1 MAEVKD
7 AGSASAKKAGDV
19 IPRVEWDKF
28 PEGLK
33 AALKPKVDR
42 LGYCGEIWQVGA
54 NLPKSMLS
62 FCNMTE
68 DLKDEMPMK
77 LVELTALTVAGVM
90 GNSYEKNQHERLSDK
105 LGYGR
110 EWIAD
115 VNRLNPAEAASL
127 SAEEKKVQKFII
139 AAIYRR
145 GQDSKALFE
154 DAARAIGATAAVGV
168 LLSIGRCIQ
177 HAMFRT
183 VLALAPPVDSIFAQS
198 PEGKASGGQKK

>member
-7 AGSASAKKAGDV
+7 AGVKGGEL
-19 IPRVEWDKF
+19 IPRVAWEDF

-90 GNSYEKNQHERLSDK
+90 GNTYEKNQHERLADK

-115 VNRLNPAEAASL
+115 VGRLNPTEATVMSDD
-127 SAEEKKVQKFII
+127 EKKVQKFII

-145 GQDSKALFE
+145 GHDSRALFE
-154 DAARAIGATAAVGV
+154 DAAKAIGAKAAVGV

-177 HAMFRT
+177 HAIFRN
-183 VLALAPPVDSIFAQS
+183 VLELAPPVTSVF
-198 PEGKASGGQKK
+198 EGKK

>member
-7 AGSASAKKAGDV
+7 KDV
-19 IPRVEWDKF
+19 IPRVAWEKF

-90 GNSYEKNQHERLSDK
+90 GNVYEKNQHERLADK

-110 EWIAD
+110 DWIAD
-115 VNRLNPAEAASL
+115 VSRLNPSEAASL

-154 DAARAIGATAAVGV
+154 DAARAIGPQAAVGV

-177 HAMFRT
+177 HAIFRN
-183 VLALAPPVDSIFAQS
+183 VLELAPPVASIFGDT
-198 PEGKASGGQKK
+198 PKAKA

>member
-1 MAEVKD
+1 MAEVKE
-7 AGSASAKKAGDV
+7 KEV
-19 IPRVEWDKF
+19 IPRVAWEDF

-62 FCNMTE
+62 FANMTE

-127 SAEEKKVQKFII
+127 TDNEKKVQKFII

-145 GQDSKALFE
+145 GQDSRALFE
-154 DAARAIGATAAVGV
+154 DAAKAIGSTAAVGV

-177 HAMFRT
+177 HAIFRN
-183 VLALAPPVDSIFAQS
+183 VLELEPPVASIFAGTS
-198 PEGKASGGQKK
+198 EGKTK

>member
-1 MAEVKD
+1 MAEVKEKH
-7 AGSASAKKAGDV
+7 SV
-19 IPRVEWDKF
+19 PRVAWENF

-68 DLKDEMPMK
+68 DLKDEIPMK
-77 LVELTALTVAGVM
+77 LVELTALTCAGVM
-90 GNSYEKNQHERLSDK
+90 GNEYEKNQHEQLADK

-110 EWIAD
+110 DWIAD
-115 VNRLNPAEAASL
+115 VNKLNPTDAPKL
-127 SAEEKKVQKFII
+127 SAEEQKVQKFII

-145 GQDSKALFE
+145 GHDSAALFE
-154 DAARAIGATAAVGV
+154 DVVKAVGAKAATGV

-177 HAMFRT
+177 HAIFRN
-183 VLALAPPVDSIFAQS
+183 VLELAPPVSSIFD
-198 PEGKASGGQKK
+198 KAKA

>member
-1 MAEVKD
+1 MAEAKNVD
-7 AGSASAKKAGDV
+7 AKGGDL
-19 IPRVEWDKF
+19 IPRVAWEEF

-62 FCNMTE
+62 FCNLTE

-90 GNSYEKNQHERLSDK
+90 GNEYEKNQHERLADK

-115 VNRLNPAEAASL
+115 VNRLNPADAKSL
-127 SAEEKKVQKFII
+127 SADERKVQKFII

-154 DAARAIGATAAVGV
+154 DAARAVGPTAAVGV

-177 HAMFRT
+177 HAIFRN
-183 VLALAPPVDSIFAQS
+183 VLELAPPVTSIFSDS
-198 PEGKASGGQKK
+198 PKAKA

>member
-1 MAEVKD
+1 MAELKD
-7 AGSASAKKAGDV
+7 ADL
-19 IPRVEWDKF
+19 IPRVEWEHF

-90 GNSYEKNQHERLSDK
+90 GNEYEKNQHERLADK

-110 EWIAD
+110 DWIAD
-115 VNRLNPAEAASL
+115 VSRLNPAEAKAL
-127 SAEEKKVQKFII
+127 GDDEKKVQKFII

-145 GQDSKALFE
+145 GQDSKALYE
-154 DAARAIGATAAVGV
+154 DAARAVGAKAAVGV

-177 HAMFRT
+177 HAIFRN
-183 VLALAPPVDSIFAQS
+183 VLELKPPVESIFADQ
-198 PEGKASGGQKK
+198 PKAKA

>member
-7 AGSASAKKAGDV
+7 KEV
-19 IPRVEWDKF
+19 IPRVAWEEF
-28 PEGLK
+28 PTDLK

-54 NLPKSMLS
+54 NVPKSMLS
-62 FCNMTE
+62 FCNLTE
-68 DLKDEMPMK
+68 DLKDEIPMK

-90 GNSYEKNQHERLSDK
+90 GNEYEKNQHEQLADK

-110 EWIAD
+110 DWIAD
-115 VNRLNPAEAASL
+115 VNKLNPAESKTL
-127 SAEEKKVQKFII
+127 SPDEQKVQKFII

-145 GQDSKALFE
+145 GHDSKALFE
-154 DAARAIGATAAVGV
+154 DAARGIGARAATGV

-177 HAMFRT
+177 HAIFRN
-183 VLALAPPVDSIFAQS
+183 VLELAPPVKSLF
-198 PEGKASGGQKK
+198 EGKAKA

>member
-7 AGSASAKKAGDV
+7 KEV
-19 IPRVEWDKF
+19 IPRVAWEEF
-28 PEGLK
+28 PADLK

-54 NLPKSMLS
+54 NVPKSMLS
-62 FCNMTE
+62 FCNLTE
-68 DLKDEMPMK
+68 DLKDEIPMK

-90 GNSYEKNQHERLSDK
+90 GNEYEKNQHEQLADK

-110 EWIAD
+110 DWIAD
-115 VNRLNPAEAASL
+115 VNKLNPAEAKTL
-127 SAEEKKVQKFII
+127 SPDEQTVQKFII

-145 GQDSKALFE
+145 GHDSKALFE
-154 DAARAIGATAAVGV
+154 DAARGIGAKAATGV

-177 HAMFRT
+177 HAIFRN
-183 VLALAPPVDSIFAQS
+183 VLELAPPVKSLFD
-198 PEGKASGGQKK
+198 GKAKA

>member
-1 MAEVKD
+1 MAEVEDKD
-7 AGSASAKKAGDV
+7 L
-19 IPRVEWDKF
+19 IPRVAWEEF

-90 GNSYEKNQHERLSDK
+90 GNEYEKNQHERLSDK

-115 VNRLNPAEAASL
+115 VTRLNPAEAKAL
-127 SAEEKKVQKFII
+127 SPEERKVQKFII

-154 DAARAIGATAAVGV
+154 DAVRAIGSQAAVGV

-177 HAMFRT
+177 HAIFRN
-183 VLALAPPVDSIFAQS
+183 VLELAPPVASIFGDS
-198 PEGKASGGQKK
+198 PKAKA

>member
-1 MAEVKD
+1 MAELKD
-7 AGSASAKKAGDV
+7 ADP
-19 IPRVEWDKF
+19 IPRVAWENF

-62 FCNMTE
+62 FCNLTE

-90 GNSYEKNQHERLSDK
+90 GNTYEKNQHERLSDK

-115 VNRLNPAEAASL
+115 VNRLNPNEAEAMSDD
-127 SAEEKKVQKFII
+127 EKKVQKFII

-145 GQDSKALFE
+145 GHDSKALFE
-154 DAARAIGATAAVGV
+154 DATRAVGAKAAVGV

-177 HAMFRT
+177 HAIFRN
-183 VLALAPPVDSIFAQS
+183 VLDLAPPVASIFAD
-198 PEGKASGGQKK
+198 PPKAKA

>member
-1 MAEVKD
+1 MAEIKD
-7 AGSASAKKAGDV
+7 ADL
-19 IPRVEWDKF
+19 IPRVAWENF

-62 FCNMTE
+62 FCNLTE

-90 GNSYEKNQHERLSDK
+90 SNTYEKNQHERLSDK

-115 VNRLNPAEAASL
+115 VNRLNPNEAKAMSD
-127 SAEEKKVQKFII
+127 EEKKVQKFII

-145 GQDSKALFE
+145 GHDSRALFE
-154 DAARAIGATAAVGV
+154 DATRAVGAKAAVGV

-177 HAMFRT
+177 HAIFRN
-183 VLALAPPVDSIFAQS
+183 VLDLAPPVASIFADQ
-198 PEGKASGGQKK
+198 PKVKA

>member
-7 AGSASAKKAGDV
+7 AGVKSGEL
-19 IPRVEWDKF
+19 IPRVAWEEF

-90 GNSYEKNQHERLSDK
+90 GNEYEKNQHERLSDK

-110 EWIAD
+110 EWIAE
-115 VNRLNPAEAASL
+115 VNRLNPAEAKAMSDD
-127 SAEEKKVQKFII
+127 EKKVQKFII

-154 DAARAIGATAAVGV
+154 DAARAIGPKAATGV

-177 HAMFRT
+177 HAIFRN
-183 VLALAPPVDSIFAQS
+183 VLELAPPVASLFA
-198 PEGKASGGQKK
+198 EKAKA